1 MKSFRQL
8 VEEKTKS
15 IVMAIGRMNPP
26 TKGHEENVRGIQD
39 LAKRNNADHI
49 IVASHAHDAK
59 KNPLEVNTKM
69 KHIKRTFP
77 DANIVPATKE
87 APGLL
92 HHAALMHKKGYTHAI
107 VASGEDASANYHLL
121 KKYNGV
127 EGRHGYFKFDHI
139 EQQSTGER
147 KPGISGT
154 DMRNYVKNG
163 DFKKFKENLPSNIR
177 KHPEHATEL
186 FHDVTKGMGLHEST
200 NRGQGKAIFVTGGPG
215 SGKDVVIREC
225 IAEQNIV
232 EFNFQQ
238 IMDIMNDK
246 HKLAMRSMNPKME
259 AIRHRGPLI
268 INGPADDYEKISSI
282 KEELEELGYQTMM
295 VFVDTTD
302 KVSQER
308 NTLLARMMVEST
320 RHARWTEAQKNIAHF
335 SELFEN
341 FSRFDNTGDLE
352 DKVDDI
358 SNLFTETT
366 KFLDFGSVNYTSSN
380 KFLQI
385 YESKIGAKSIQ
396 KSNLASKGLNVLKDN
411 NSPVMQFA
419 AKLGRRDDVRD
430 GDIKSNSGYTPR
442 IGGGSTYAEDKNP
455 VMVKAPEPKVN
466 NFNKDA
472 NTIRTKKLGNR
483 SLSAA
488 RIGNVDGVG
497 SSYDTRGGSTGAA
510 NAGLGDN
517 TYHEE
522 REFSNDDV
530 ANFAGQPRGVSPNPL
545 AEKNKKLKKFKES
558 IFDFGQGDSGV
569 SGTLGGAGNKEDFV
583 KPIEKFGQSGITIK
597 KKKIKE
603 DHVAELEKGLNE
615 LKDHDYDTINQL
627 MLTISKKH
635 KVTGKELHNH
645 FKDKHGKT
653 PDNWIKNK
661 TGAK

>member
-26 TKGHEENVRGIQD
+26 TKGHEENVRAIQD
-39 LAKRNNADHI
+39 LAKKNNADHI

-69 KHIKRTFP
+69 KHIKRAFP

-92 HHAALMHKKGYTHAI
+92 HHAAEMHKKGYNHAI
-107 VASGEDASANYHLL
+107 VASGEGAEANYHLL

-163 DFKKFKENLPSNIR
+163 NFHDFAKNLPSNIR
-177 KHPEHATEL
+177 KNPAHATEL
-186 FHDVTKGMGLHEST
+186 FHDVTRGMGLHEST
-200 NRGQGKAIFVTGGPG
+200 NRGYGKAIFVTGGPG

-232 EFNFQQ
+232 ELNFQQ
-238 IMDIMNDK
+238 VMDIMNDK

-259 AIRHRGPLI
+259 AIRQRGPLI
-268 INGPADDYEKISSI
+268 INGPADDYEKISHI
-282 KEELEELGYQTMM
+282 KEELEELGYKTMM

-302 KVSQER
+302 QVSQER
-308 NTLLARMMVEST
+308 NTLLSRMMIESI
-320 RHARWTEAQKNIAHF
+320 RHARWTEAQKNITHF
-335 SELFEN
+335 SELFES

-352 DKVDDI
+352 EKVSDI
-358 SNLFTETT
+358 ADLFAETT
-366 KFLDFGSVNYTSSN
+366 KFLDNGSIHYSSAN

-385 YESKIGAKSIQ
+385 YEGSKSIQ
-396 KSNLASKGLNVLKDN
+396 RTNLKDKGLNVLKDN

-430 GDIKSNSGYTPR
+430 GDIKMNTGYTAR
-442 IGGGSTYAEDKNP
+442 IGGGNTYAEDKNP
-455 VMVKAPEPKVN
+455 VMVKAPEPKVS
-466 NFNKDA
+466 NFNRDA
-472 NTIRTKKLGNR
+472 DSNR
-483 SLSAA
+483 KRKVGDKSLTAA
-488 RIGNVDGVG
+488 RIGSVDGVG

-530 ANFAGQPRGVSPNPL
+530 ANFAGQTRGVSPNPL

-569 SGTLGGAGNKEDFV
+569 GGTLGGAGNKEDFV
-583 KPIEKFGQSGITIK
+583 KPSEKFGQSGITIK
-597 KKKIKE
+597 KKK
-603 DHVAELEKGLNE
+603 
-615 LKDHDYDTINQL
+615 
-627 MLTISKKH
+627 
-635 KVTGKELHNH
+635 TGVK
-645 FKDKHGKT
+645 
-653 PDNWIKNK
+653 
-661 TGAK
+661 